1 MKKEEDILHNE
12 RELGAF
18 FNKERKKTIAFLCKN
33 YSFSH
38 DDAEDVYQD
47 SCLALFKNIKTG
59 KLKTLTSKL
68 STYFIQ
74 VCINQALKKIRDA
87 RKTEVYD
94 ANQVN
99 ALVGLDGGFTIDQ
112 QQAMEELV
120 KSLPSPCNNILW
132 SYYYDNMNMAEIA
145 GLIHFS
151 NADSVKAKKSQC
163 MSQLRSAYG
172 ERIKRMMYETV

>member
-1 MKKEEDILHNE
+1 MKEKDILQNE
-12 RELGAF
+12 RELGVF
-18 FNKERKKTIAFLCKN
+18 FNRERKKTIAFLCRN

-59 KLKTLTSKL
+59 TLKTLTSKL
-68 STYFIQ
+68 STYFTQ
-74 VCINQALKKIRDA
+74 VCINQALKKTRDT
-87 RKTEVYD
+87 RKTEEYD
-94 ANQVN
+94 PNQVD
-99 ALVGLDGGFTIDQ
+99 ALAELGGGFTIGQ

-145 GLIHFS
+145 DLIHFS

-172 ERIKRMMYETV
+172 ERIKRMMYGTA